1 MKSIYAASVF
11 LATLWCNSTFAS
23 PTNYDSA
30 EDFLLSIPHA
40 RSDESSLAEGDLN
53 GDSLKDL
60 VIVAKSEPKEFK
72 RYNQLHVLTQDKSGK
87 FTLAI
92 SSKKS
97 QITGMG
103 CCWLDSVKI
112 RNGSIYL
119 QNNAKTSCEIEA
131 ATHQFKLYKNTW
143 RLIGLKISNY
153 QHCADPQIM
162 QVRDINILTGKII
175 DSKQIDDN
183 PAKYEYK
190 VFTPGKILLKN
201 YDFFNGFGAPET

>member
-1 MKSIYAASVF
+1 MKLFYATSVF
-11 LATLWCNSTFAS
+11 LTTLWCNSTFAS
-23 PTNYDSA
+23 SINYDSA
-30 EDFLLSIPHA
+30 EDFLISIPHA
-40 RSDESSLAEGDLN
+40 RSNDSSLAEGDLN

-60 VIVAKSEPKEFK
+60 AIVVQSEPKEFE
-72 RYNQLHVLTQDKSGK
+72 RYNQLHILTQDKSGK
-87 FTLAI
+87 FTLAA

-97 QITGMG
+97 PIAGMG
-103 CCWLDSVKI
+103 CCWLDSVEI

-119 QNNAKTSCEIEA
+119 QNNAKTSCEMEA

-153 QHCADPQIM
+153 QHCEDPQIM

-175 DSKQIDDN
+175 DSEKQDDN
-183 PAKYEYK
+183 PAKYEHK
-190 VFTPGKILLKN
+190 VFIPKKILLKD